1 MSRAFRMTALVAV
14 AATLLAVPATVLR
27 AQDAQAVSGDRAPLA
42 PSRVEAPAPRTVVNA
57 AEAPAPVAAHR
68 ALATD
73 ARATRGEA
81 ARRAGA
87 AAAGRAGQGK
97 VYMIVGGAAF
107 VAGMLIGDDIGT
119 LFMVGGAGVG
129 LYGLYLY
136 VQ

>member
-1 MSRAFRMTALVAV
+1 MSRALRSTALAAVIAV
-14 AATLLAVPATVLR
+14 ALTVPASELR
-27 AQDAQAVSGDRAPLA
+27 AQAAGIAVADRAPVSLERA
-42 PSRVEAPAPRTVVNA
+42 QPSRTSGAV
-57 AEAPAPVAAHR
+57 APAPVAAHR
-68 ALATD
+68 AQPVD
-73 ARATRGEA
+73 ARTSREEA
-81 ARRAGA
+81 AQRAGA
-87 AAAGRAGQGK
+87 AAATGSQAGK